1 MIDEFQDTSVLQYKI
16 LKPLIDE
23 TFSGIGQ
30 SDKIKSFFY
39 VGDTK
44 QSIYRFRGGKK
55 ELYSHLLNNYH
66 DNGLIKKELN
76 TNYRSMSNIIE
87 FVNRV
92 FENKIE
98 GYFNQEFLTNKIGGY
113 VSYTKDEDLYSKTTQ
128 AIDKLLE
135 QGINSSDIAILVSNN
150 KEIVSLSEYLK
161 LKYSFDIS
169 NDSTSK
175 LINQQSTKAIIQLLK
190 YLYFKEDYYR
200 FNFLSILSIKL
211 DTSIQ
216 ESYEYNKSIAQ
227 NIYNLSNKYTLLDDN
242 MLKLIEIV
250 SKYRDIHEFIY
261 SIDNLSDT
269 AQITASNGLK
279 IMTIHKS
286 KGLEFEHLI
295 VLDIL
300 SSKQNST
307 SSLLFDYNDIEL
319 ANIYYKIAL
328 KSAFDKNYQR
338 AIDKDKSLQNID
350 EINRL
355 YVAFT
360 RAKTSLQII
369 AKEKKSMFDILN
381 IDEFETGEIIN
392 TSNKESI
399 NTQQIEPDVEL
410 EFKDWGRQDDF
421 ITQKV
426 DLEQNHESIYY
437 GLALHEGLEMM
448 DEFDTLTLDTTMEY
462 VKNRYESILGV
473 RITQIHQDIIS
484 LIKNSFFQE
493 LIKDA
498 TIYKEFAI
506 SYKHKLYY
514 IDLLLIKD
522 NIITIVDY
530 KSSSSTHYDQYTSQL
545 KKYKDGIATIYPD
558 YQIKAYLVFIHNNIE
573 FKEV

>member
-1 MIDEFQDTSVLQYKI
+1 
-16 LKPLIDE
+16 
-23 TFSGIGQ
+23 
-30 SDKIKSFFY
+30 
-39 VGDTK
+39 
-44 QSIYRFRGGKK
+44 
-55 ELYSHLLNNYH
+55 
-66 DNGLIKKELN
+66 
-76 TNYRSMSNIIE
+76 
-87 FVNRV
+87 
-92 FENKIE
+92 
-98 GYFNQEFLTNKIGGY
+98 
-113 VSYTKDEDLYSKTTQ
+113 
-128 AIDKLLE
+128 
-135 QGINSSDIAILVSNN
+135 
-150 KEIVSLSEYLK
+150 
-161 LKYSFDIS
+161 
-169 NDSTSK
+169 
-175 LINQQSTKAIIQLLK
+175 
-190 YLYFKEDYYR
+190 
-200 FNFLSILSIKL
+200 
-211 DTSIQ
+211 
-216 ESYEYNKSIAQ
+216 
-227 NIYNLSNKYTLLDDN
+227 
-242 MLKLIEIV
+242 
-250 SKYRDIHEFIY
+250 
-261 SIDNLSDT
+261 
-269 AQITASNGLK
+269 
-279 IMTIHKS
+279 MTIHKS

-300 SSKQNST
+300 SSKQNSS
-307 SSLLFDYNDIEL
+307 SSLLFDYDDIEL

-381 IDEFETGEIIN
+381 IDEFETGKIIN

-558 YQIKAYLVFIHNNIE
+558 YQIKAYLVFIHDDIE